1 MNSIE
6 QYSILEVYKLLLDFC
21 SGIELSED
29 RYSNLLYDLSVFEI
43 SLTDNMYRKI
53 HEFCEKEIE
62 PEIDKQLE
70 IDFTIEEAEEI
81 DGVINIKTQEA
92 EKKLLSAYMKQS
104 FDLEDKIRDFGES
117 VLKPYLLA

>member
-92 EKKLLSAYMKQS
+92 EKKLLSAYMEQL
-104 FDLEDKIRDFGES
+104 FDLENKIRDFGEE
-117 VLKPYLLA
+117 VLKPYLVA